1 MADGPLFLA
10 EPGRV
15 RAGRP
20 RAGRAPRHC
29 AYRPCSSRL
38 PSGPARTGDPAPP
51 GSLGEAGVRPGGDP
65 STDGV
70 PVRGGDGQ
78 AAGGFLTADAQ
89 RDYRQETHHRPRGEK
104 CHRDYCVR
112 LYHGVLHSVAATAGS
127 CVRPVLIVLS
137 LPVRPGASAGDLRA
151 ARGAWP
157 RWACAG
163 PGVPLFSFRNR
174 SDQPDEFRLPRRVV
188 PDEQVPAGLE
198 LGIDERVKRDRPVD
212 EIRPGQAGPALKVP
226 EIISGHGNQ
235 GHRDVPA

>member
-137 LPVRPGASAGDLRA
+137 LPVRPAPRPGTCERHGAPGPAGR
-151 ARGAWP
+151 ARGQ
-157 RWACAG
+157 ACPCFPSG
-163 PGVPLFSFRNR
+163 TVQINR
-174 SDQPDEFRLPRRVV
+174 TSSVSLVALSLTSRSR
-188 PDEQVPAGLE
+188 
-198 LGIDERVKRDRPVD
+198 
-212 EIRPGQAGPALKVP
+212 PALSWV
-226 EIISGHGNQ
+226 STN
-235 GHRDVPA
+235 A